1 MRNKTKAKPTFS
13 GSPVAMSQPTQ
24 EEKAQAHFQE
34 ILVDV
39 LISFCR
45 MVPMPELLDPHLI
58 KIPKVRLA
66 VFSGWA
72 R

>member
-1 MRNKTKAKPTFS
+1 MGNKTKAKPTFS
-13 GSPVAMSQPTQ
+13 GSPVAMSQPIR
-24 EEKAQAHFQE
+24 EEKAQTHTQE
-34 ILVDV
+34 ILGDV

-58 KIPKVRLA
+58 KIPEVRLA